1 GIVGS
6 SPDAQNFILEAN
18 RLGFI
23 TYHLCR
29 TEEEMNAWLGADKE
43 FIGVLDDEVIQEEF
57 LMQCDL
63 LVYFDYSLNSTQIEE
78 ARKSVVIPQGDDLL
92 SIARDRVLQNALKES
107 LSVNIAPYE
116 TVVTQEDIKNG

>member
-1 GIVGS
+1 MAKNFNHQKTIGIVGS

-29 TEEEMNAWLGADKE
+29 TEEEMNAWFGADKE

-92 SIARDRVLQNALKES
+92 SIAR
-107 LSVNIAPYE
+107 
-116 TVVTQEDIKNG
+116 